1 MSDPVGKKLYNA
13 ANVGHASEVSSLL
26 RDHPDID
33 VNWTISDKWTALH
46 AASYNGYVEVVKL
59 LLAHPDIDVNVKE
72 WGGRTAPPLKLRER
86 RTRLKLCLCWKDS
99 WPTQH

>member
-1 MSDPVGKKLYNA
+1 MSDPVGKKLSA
-13 ANVGHASEVSSLL
+13 TAGAGRVSEVSSLL

-72 WGGRTAPPLKLRER
+72 WVDALPSSLVVSGAK
-86 RTRLKLCLCWKDS
+86 CLLFGYC
-99 WPTQH
+99 